1 MRSIRNS
8 ARELY
13 SDPAAEALK
22 GMKSLMKAEES
33 LSEVSGILRRDLH
46 RI

>member
-33 LSEVSGILRRDLH
+33 TFGGFGHPSA
-46 RI
+46 